1 MREPCTSVAGVPLDH
16 RLYHFRLPSQAGRL
30 NSLIAG
36 GKMGQRRS
44 HSAACSF
51 ILTNENV
58 SPSETSSDIRTLVRE
73 LGRVFLQSLSDEYLD
88 MCTAPTIAIVIPCYN
103 EEPVLPETCRR
114 IGALM
119 DELVERGKIS
129 PASTVYFIDDGSRD
143 NTWSLIEEFAT
154 VERCIAG
161 IKLSRNRGHQNA
173 LLAGLFT
180 VKGDAV
186 ISIDADLQDDIEAIH
201 DMVDRFNA
209 GAEIVYGVRRRRH
222 TDSSFKRLTAEIFYR
237 LMITL
242 GAESIHNHAD
252 YRLMSRR
259 AIESLKQYGEV
270 NLYLRGIVPLLGFR
284 SEIVYYDRARRF
296 AGESKYPLRKMLAF
310 AWNAITSFSII
321 PLRLIT
327 MTGFVVFLGA
337 IFVSLWVLWIRL
349 FTDNAV
355 PGWTSVVLPTYLL
368 GGIQIFCIGMIGEYL
383 GKIYVEVKRRPRFLI
398 EKMTG
403 RHYTQNLERS

>member
-1 MREPCTSVAGVPLDH
+1 
-16 RLYHFRLPSQAGRL
+16 
-30 NSLIAG
+30 
-36 GKMGQRRS
+36 
-44 HSAACSF
+44 
-51 ILTNENV
+51 
-58 SPSETSSDIRTLVRE
+58 
-73 LGRVFLQSLSDEYLD
+73 

-103 EEPVLPETCRR
+103 EEAVLPETCRR
-114 IGALM
+114 IGTLM
-119 DELVERGKIS
+119 DELVEQGKIL
-129 PASTVYFIDDGSRD
+129 PASTIYLIDDGSRD

-154 VERCIAG
+154 AKRCFVG

-180 VKGDAV
+180 AEGDAV

-209 GAEIVYGVRRRRH
+209 GAEIVYGVRRRRQ
-222 TDSSFKRLTAEIFYR
+222 TDSPFKRITAETFYC
-237 LMITL
+237 LMATL

-310 AWNAITSFSII
+310 A
-321 PLRLIT
+321 
-327 MTGFVVFLGA
+327 
-337 IFVSLWVLWIRL
+337 
-349 FTDNAV
+349 
-355 PGWTSVVLPTYLL
+355 
-368 GGIQIFCIGMIGEYL
+368 
-383 GKIYVEVKRRPRFLI
+383 
-398 EKMTG
+398 
-403 RHYTQNLERS
+403 